1 MQLRLETDY
10 AIRCLLYLADGHDG
24 ASSSQIGEA
33 IGLSQIY
40 AQKILSNL
48 RSKGFVLVTR
58 GSRGGYS
65 LAKDTAD
72 IGLLDVINRIEGTI
86 AINRCVEPDGY
97 CNRNAAEYCPMH
109 VFYEDVQN
117 LLEDVFGAV
126 SLKDIKEKS
135 YELPVVTRA

>member
-24 ASSSQIGEA
+24 ASSSSIGEA

-65 LAKDTAD
+65 LAKDPAD
-72 IGLLDVINRIEGTI
+72 IIILDVISRIEGTI
-86 AINRCVEPDGY
+86 AINRCVEPDSY
-97 CNRNAAEYCPMH
+97 CNRDASEVCSMH
-109 VFYEDVQN
+109 YFYESVQN
-117 LLEDVFGAV
+117 LLEEVFGST
-126 SLKDIKEKS
+126 SLKDIMDKTFK
-135 YELPVVTRA
+135 LPEIARR

>member
-10 AIRCLLYLADGHDG
+10 AIRCLLYLAEGHDG

-65 LAKDTAD
+65 LAKDPAD
-72 IGLLDVINRIEGTI
+72 ICILDVISRIEGTI

-97 CNRNAAEYCPMH
+97 CSRGATERCSMH
-109 VFYEDVQN
+109 KFYESVQS
-117 LLEDVFGAV
+117 LLNDVFGAV
-126 SLKDIKEKS
+126 SLKDIMENT
-135 YELPVVTRA
+135 YQLPIVTRR

>member
-33 IGLSQIY
+33 VGLSQIY

-65 LAKDTAD
+65 LARDPAE
-72 IGLLDVINRIEGTI
+72 ICILDVICRIEGTI

-97 CNRNAAEYCPMH
+97 CSRNATDYCQMH
-109 VFYEDVQN
+109 RFYESIQK
-117 LLEDVFGAV
+117 LLEEVFGKT
-126 SLKDIKEKS
+126 SLKDIMDGT
-135 YELPVVTRA
+135 YQLP

>member
-10 AIRCLLYLADGHDG
+10 AIRCLLYLAEGHDG

-65 LAKDTAD
+65 LAKDPAD
-72 IGLLDVINRIEGTI
+72 ICILDVISKIEGTI
-86 AINRCVEPDGY
+86 SINRCVEPDNY
-97 CNRNAAEYCPMH
+97 CSRGATERCSMH
-109 VFYEDVQN
+109 RFYESVQK

-126 SLKDIKEKS
+126 SLKDIMEGTYK
-135 YELPVVTRA
+135 LPNVARR

>member
-24 ASSSQIGEA
+24 ASSSQIGEE

-65 LAKDTAD
+65 LARTPAD
-72 IGLLDVINRIEGTI
+72 IQILDVISKIEGTI
-86 AINRCVEPDGY
+86 AINRCIEPDRF
-97 CNRNAAEYCPMH
+97 CSRNATDYCKMH
-109 VFYEDVQN
+109 KFYKDVQA
-117 LLEDVFGAV
+117 LLERIFGGV
-126 SLKDIKEKS
+126 SLQDVMEENYK
-135 YELPVVTRA
+135 LPVVARE